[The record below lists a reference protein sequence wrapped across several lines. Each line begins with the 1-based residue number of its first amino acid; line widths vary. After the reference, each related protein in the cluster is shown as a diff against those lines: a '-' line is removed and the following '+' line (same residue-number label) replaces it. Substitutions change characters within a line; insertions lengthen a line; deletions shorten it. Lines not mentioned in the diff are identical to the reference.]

1 MAGVLTCLPLDLAP
15 AEMATC
21 TDYTYTVLQLDID
34 NGGTIDNTASAS
46 MTDAGNPD
54 VMDSASTQ
62 TVINQ
67 SLFKD
72 GFE

>member
-1 MAGVLTCLPLDLAP
+1 
-15 AEMATC
+15 
-21 TDYTYTVLQLDID
+21 
-34 NGGTIDNTASAS
+34 

-54 VMDSASTQ
+54 VLDSASTQ